1 MVHNSFA
8 VIDLVQLWSTWEKL
22 ITLATK
28 YKSTAYH
35 TKTERQK
42 HSLLKPSR
50 LNHTYTRIIFHAPDY
65 CCCK

>member
-35 TKTERQK
+35 T
-42 HSLLKPSR
+42 
-50 LNHTYTRIIFHAPDY
+50 
-65 CCCK
+65 